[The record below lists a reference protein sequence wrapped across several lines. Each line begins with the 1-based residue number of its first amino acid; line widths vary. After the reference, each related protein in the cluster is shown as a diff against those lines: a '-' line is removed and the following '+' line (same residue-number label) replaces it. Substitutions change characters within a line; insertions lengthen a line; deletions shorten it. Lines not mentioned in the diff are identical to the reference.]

1 MLPVLVVFALSY
13 VLIAGRR
20 LSLLPIGRPAGAM
33 LGASAMVLLSLVH
46 PSGLAPEEAFRAIE
60 PHTIALLLGMMLL
73 AGALAEDGVF
83 EWGAAW
89 LERVAKTPERLL
101 WAIVLGSGVLSA
113 LLLNDSVCLLLAPL
127 VVTLVERNRLPRVPF
142 LLALTMGSNAGS
154 AMTLAGNPQNMLVA
168 QLSGLSYVGYL
179 RVGAPAGLLA
189 LLVTG
194 LMLRGTLARALA
206 AEARETREARDASAP
221 EAPRERP
228 EARTNV
234 RLSRHATLTLL
245 ALFGVS
251 VGFGL
256 GGSLAWTAL
265 IGASLAIAVR
275 GRDPSPVFAR
285 VSWTVLVFFCG
296 LFVLMGALQK
306 AGVPRALVD
315 VLSPHL
321 PRGEVSMLVALSA
334 AMLVGCQLVSN
345 VPFILLVEP
354 LVRSLP
360 NQTLAWSVVA
370 VVTTLAGNLTLLGS
384 VANVIVVEAAGAER
398 ELGFRRYLKAGLPV
412 TLASTA
418 AALAWLLVVSR

>member
-1 MLPVLVVFALSY
+1 
-13 VLIAGRR
+13 
-20 LSLLPIGRPAGAM
+20 
-33 LGASAMVLLSLVH
+33 
-46 PSGLAPEEAFRAIE
+46 
-60 PHTIALLLGMMLL
+60 
-73 AGALAEDGVF
+73 
-83 EWGAAW
+83 
-89 LERVAKTPERLL
+89 
-101 WAIVLGSGVLSA
+101 
-113 LLLNDSVCLLLAPL
+113 
-127 VVTLVERNRLPRVPF
+127 
-142 LLALTMGSNAGS
+142 LLALAMGSNAGS

-189 LLVTG
+189 LGVTG
-194 LMLRGTLARALA
+194 LLLQRALRRELGDA
-206 AEARETREARDASAP
+206 PAELVRD
-221 EAPRERP
+221 RQ
-228 EARTNV
+228 TNV
-234 RLSRHATLTLL
+234 RLSRHAALTLL
-245 ALFGVS
+245 SLFGVS
-251 VGFGL
+251 LGFAL

-306 AGVPRALVD
+306 AGVPGALVRL
-315 VLSPHL
+315 LSPHL
-321 PRGEVSMLVALSA
+321 PEGEVPTLVALSG

-360 NQTLAWSVVA
+360 NQPLAWSVVA

-398 ELGFRRYLKAGLPV
+398 ELGFRRYLWAGLPV

-418 AALAWLLVVSR
+418 VALAWLLVVAR

>member
-1 MLPVLVVFALSY
+1 VLPVLVVFALSY

-73 AGALAEDGVF
+73 AGALAEDAVF
-83 EWGAAW
+83 EWGASW
-89 LERVAKTPERLL
+89 LERVARTPARLL
-101 WAIVLGSGVLSA
+101 WAVVLGSGVLSA

-127 VVTLVERNRLPRVPF
+127 VVALVERNRLPRVPF
-142 LLALTMGSNAGS
+142 LLALAMGSNAGS

-189 LLVTG
+189 LGVTG
-194 LMLRGTLARALA
+194 LLLQRALRRELGDA
-206 AEARETREARDASAP
+206 PAELVRD
-221 EAPRERP
+221 RQ
-228 EARTNV
+228 TNV
-234 RLSRHATLTLL
+234 RLSRHAALTLL
-245 ALFGVS
+245 SLFGVS
-251 VGFGL
+251 LGFAL

-306 AGVPRALVD
+306 AGVPGALVRL
-315 VLSPHL
+315 LSPHL
-321 PRGEVSMLVALSA
+321 PEGEVPTLVALSG

-398 ELGFRRYLKAGLPV
+398 ELGFRRYLWAGLPV

-418 AALAWLLVVSR
+418 VALAWLLVVAR